1 MAVFREMLRLYDE
14 KLRNVLGIDER
25 ELALLCSKGDSEA
38 IRELY
43 NRYAARLRA
52 VCSRY
57 SGGPVEGMDLTH
69 DTIIKAL
76 REIGRFNYKGKGSL
90 FAWLKKLAVN
100 LAIDRLRRDGRLDLH
115 NLTEDILIAEPPEP
129 EVMRSVPLTE
139 LLRMISEL
147 PEAKRLVFN
156 MFCFDGFS
164 HKEIASRLGISE
176 KSSSSTLAKA
186 KKLLIA
192 KLETWKNG

>member
-1 MAVFREMLRLYDE
+1 MRKVS
-14 KLRNVLGIDER
+14 GIDER

-43 NRYAARLRA
+43 NRYAARLRV

-57 SGGPVEGMDLTH
+57 SGGPAEGMDLTH

-76 REIGRFNYKGKGSL
+76 REIGRFNYKGEGSL

-100 LAIDRLRRDGRLDLH
+100 LAIDRLRREGRLELQ
-115 NLTEDILIAEPPEP
+115 NVAEDSFIAEAPEQ
-129 EVMRSVPLTE
+129 EVMRSVPLAE
-139 LLRMISEL
+139 LLRMVSEL

-192 KLETWKNG
+192 RLETWKNG